1 MRNNISSILGN
12 MKNIKWLT
20 IWLFV
25 FTVLLSLR
33 FLHIIPFLQ
42 NSFAWFLIETVFA
55 ILFYHSIHVYRL
67 YNKSIWL
74 TCHTFV
80 CVIWATLDGI
90 IFDSG
95 FFFIYAAILFSILIG
110 NTSDCYIK
118 LSLLLII
125 NAITLELL
133 SIFAYICSNLIE
145 THIFLRLLSSPIID
159 IWLFLTCCQYCFIKY
174 IPLHHM
180 FFSNIIS
187 KFIPISISCFCLIIM
202 LLSTKFRLDNLYIDN
217 VNTSLNVPLYFTDAS
232 NPNFTLT
239 NSSTGVL
246 SMSHI
251 AYDRDQAFFVA
262 DSEEESYYHIVSQD
276 DTVLDVLN
284 VLFTEDNDIIC
295 YPENGVIGQHWLLI
309 PHSNGGFILQ
319 SHDNNFYATYDI
331 SKSTLCLTN
340 DISRATTFVL
350 QAATPMKFPPMG
362 VITYTHRAV
371 ILAGYSG
378 IMIVFLLLEIYLIL
392 SKMRQ

>member
-95 FFFIYAAILFSILIG
+95 FFLIYAAILFSILIG

-133 SIFAYICSNLIE
+133 SVFAYICSNLIE

-202 LLSTKFRLDNLYIDN
+202 LLSTKLRLDNLYIDN
-217 VNTSLNVPLYFTDAS
+217 INTSLNIPLYFTDAS
-232 NPNFTLT
+232 NPNLTLT
-239 NSSTGVL
+239 GSSTGTL
-246 SMSHI
+246 SMSQITYNHN
-251 AYDRDQAFFVA
+251 QTFFIKN
-262 DSEEESYYHIVSQD
+262 SEEDSYYHIVSQD
-276 DTVLDVLN
+276 NTVLDVLN

-319 SHDNNFYATYDI
+319 SHDSNFYATYDI

-350 QAATPMKFPPMG
+350 QTAIPMKFPPMG
-362 VITYTHRAV
+362 AITYTHRAV

-378 IMIVFLLLEIYLIL
+378 IMIVFLLLEICLIL
-392 SKMRQ
+392 SKMPR

>member
-1 MRNNISSILGN
+1 MRNNISSLLGN

-25 FTVLLSLR
+25 FTVFLGLR
-33 FLHIIPFLQ
+33 FFHIIPFLQ
-42 NSFAWFLIETVFA
+42 NSFAWFLIETIFA

-90 IFDSG
+90 ILDSG
-95 FFFIYAAILFSILIG
+95 FFFIYTAILFSILIG
-110 NTSDCYIK
+110 NTSDRYIK
-118 LSLLLII
+118 LSALLII

-133 SIFAYICSNLIE
+133 SIFAHVFSNLIG
-145 THIFLRLLSSPIID
+145 THIFLRLLSSPIVD
-159 IWLFLTCCQYCFIKY
+159 IWFLLTCCQYCFIKY
-174 IPLHHM
+174 TPLHHM
-180 FFSNIIS
+180 HFSNIIS
-187 KFIPISISCFCLIIM
+187 KLIPIGISCFCLIIL
-202 LLSTKFRLDNLYIDN
+202 LLSTKLRLDNLY
-217 VNTSLNVPLYFTDAS
+217 VNNINASLNAPLYFTDAS

-251 AYDRDQAFFVA
+251 AYDRDQTFFVT
-262 DSEEESYYHIVSQD
+262 DSEEDSYYHIVSQD

-284 VLFTEDNDIIC
+284 VLFAEHNNIIC
-295 YPENGVIGQHWLLI
+295 YPENGVIGQHWHFV
-309 PHSNGGFILQ
+309 PHPNGGFILQ
-319 SHDNNFYATYDI
+319 SRDNNFYATYDI
-331 SKSTLCLTN
+331 SESTLCLTN

-350 QAATPMKFPPMG
+350 QTAIPMKFPPMG
-362 VITYTHRAV
+362 AITYTHRAV